1 MHIFSKTTLLRYARK
16 HPEAKGAL
24 LTWHHDVSKATWL
37 SPHDVKKKH
46 ARASIINAKRVVF
59 DINPGTHRLVVD
71 IEYKWALV
79 FIVAIMTHKEY
90 DRINVEDLD
99 YNG

>member
-1 MHIFSKTTLLRYARK
+1 MRFARK
-16 HPEAKGAL
+16 HPETKAAL
-24 LTWHHDVSKATWL
+24 LTWHHDVSKAKWL
-37 SPHDVKKKH
+37 IPNDVKKKH

-59 DINPGTHRLVVD
+59 DINPGAYRLVVD

-90 DRINVEDLD
+90 DRINVEDLE